1 MDIVFILFIIVG
13 LVIIFNKMR
22 DYIEAKNNV
31 PQRSYYIPIQEK
43 ETIEPVTQSHRGTRA
58 ERHLVAK
65 LLKSGI
71 PAQTIFHDLYLK
83 KYKDKYS
90 QIDLVVATK
99 VGILVFEIKDYS
111 GWIFGNGHQTR
122 WTQVLAFG
130 QQKYSFYNPI
140 LQNNKH
146 IADLKKQL
154 QQFQNIPFYSIIVFD
169 GDCTLKDITFVPEGT
184 YIVKAERVLE
194 VMQIITETN
203 TPAPYTNKNDVVRVL
218 KQAVQNGE
226 SYEVQKQHV
235 ENIKDMLGEDRIF
248 N

>member
-22 DYIEAKNNV
+22 DYIEAKNISRHNN
-31 PQRSYYIPIQEK
+31 YYIPTPEK
-43 ETIEPVTQSHRGTRA
+43 QTIEPVTQSHRGTIA
-58 ERHLVAK
+58 ERLLVAK

-83 KYKDKYS
+83 KYKNKYS

-99 VGILVFEIKDYS
+99 VGIIVFEVKDYS
-111 GWIFGNGHQTR
+111 GWIFGTGYQSR

-154 QQFQNIPFYSIIVFD
+154 PQFQSIPFYSIIVFD
-169 GDCTLKDITFVPEGT
+169 GDCVLKDITFVPEGT
-184 YIVKAERVLE
+184 YIVKAERVTE

-203 TPAPYTNKNDVVRVL
+203 PPAPYTNKNDVVRVL

-226 SYEVQKQHV
+226 SYEVQRQHV